1 MTIDISTY
9 KVALEDLRWRLDQS
23 KLPFENTDELKPLTD
38 IIGQER
44 GVEAF
49 RFGMGMNKT
58 GYNVFVTG
66 SPGSGRLAT
75 VRKLLREISAREKA
89 PDDLCYV
96 NNFKDAE
103 APILLVFKAGMGE
116 TFRKD
121 VLEFLETL
129 QREVPQL
136 FESPEYVA
144 RKGELIEAHEKK
156 TREFFKSLEDKVK
169 ESGFALVQIQTGG
182 GSRPELMPLVD
193 EKPVPMLE
201 LEELTNKGR
210 YPRDEFTSL
219 QNHYGTLKKEIDQ
232 IFLEIRDLQRKLKE
246 KGRDMDKVMFRTTAR
261 ERLDPLLEKY
271 KGKPADYL
279 EAMLEDMSQNLEIF
293 SPQGSVPGMPPGFVM
308 PRGDQFQP
316 YKVNVLVDNAEQKSP
331 PVIIESYPTY
341 RNLFGSIERVVD
353 RSGVWRTDFS
363 KIKAGSFLKAN
374 GGYLVIN
381 LMDALTEPGVWPAL
395 KRALKT
401 SSMEIQT
408 FDPMYW
414 FTSTGL
420 KPEPIDIDVKV
431 VVLSDV
437 RIYSL
442 LRHYDEDFPKIFKV
456 RADFDTSMDK
466 NDESVIKFAEFIRS
480 TTKEENLL
488 PLDRSGLAA
497 MVENSVRMA
506 GRQEK
511 LSTRFPEI
519 TDLLCEADFRAR
531 EVGAEVIT
539 GEHVN
544 TALEA
549 RIHRS
554 NLVEE
559 KIQEMIDRGSIFI
572 DTDGA
577 QPGQINGLA
586 VYGMGDYSFG
596 KPSRITATISM
607 GKEGVINIEREA
619 EMSGSIHNKG
629 VLILGGFLRRMFA
642 QDKPLAVSASI
653 AFEQSYG
660 GIDGDSASSTEIYA
674 LLSSIANIPLR
685 QDVAVTGSVN
695 QKGQVQPI
703 GGVNQKIEGFYL
715 CCKHAGLTGKQGV
728 MIPKANVKDMMLK
741 DEVVEAIRQGRFSV
755 WAVENIDQGL
765 EILTGMPAG
774 RRDENNQYPAASV
787 YGMADAKLRE
797 LAEGLVAFG
806 KTGKEDE

>member
-1 MTIDISTY
+1 MTVDISTY
-9 KVALEDLRWRLDQS
+9 QVALEDLRWRLDLS
-23 KLPFENTDELKPLTD
+23 KLPFETTDELKPLTD

-44 GVEAF
+44 GVDAF

-66 SPGSGRLAT
+66 APGSGRLTT
-75 VRKLLREISAREKA
+75 VTKLLKEISAREKA

-96 NNFKDAE
+96 NNFKDSE
-103 APILLVFKAGMGE
+103 APILLVFKAGQGE
-116 TFRKD
+116 LFRKD
-121 VLEFLETL
+121 VQEFIDTL
-129 QREVPQL
+129 KREVPQI

-156 TREFFKSLEDKVK
+156 TREFFKSLEEKVK
-169 ESGFALVQIQTGG
+169 ESGFALVQIQSGG
-182 GSRPELMPLVD
+182 GSRPELMPMVD
-193 EKPVPMLE
+193 EKPLPMLE
-201 LEELTNKGR
+201 LEDMVNKGR
-210 YPRDEFTSL
+210 YPKDEFAAL
-219 QNHYGTLKKEIDQ
+219 QEKYGSLKKEIDQ
-232 IFLEIRDLQRKLKE
+232 IFLEIRELQRKLKE
-246 KGRDMDKVMFRTTAR
+246 KGRDMDKVMFRTTAK

-271 KGKPADYL
+271 PGKPAEYL
-279 EAMLEDMSQNLEIF
+279 TAMLEDMAQNLEIF
-293 SPQGSVPGMPPGFVM
+293 SPQTPPQGLPPGFMVAK
-308 PRGDQFQP
+308 GDQFQP
-316 YKVNVLVDNAEQKSP
+316 YQVNVLVDNTEQKSP
-331 PVIIESYPTY
+331 PLIIESYPTY

-431 VVLSDV
+431 VVLSDT
-437 RIYSL
+437 RIYSM
-442 LRHYDEDFPKIFKV
+442 LRYYDEDVPKIFKV
-456 RADFDTSMDK
+456 RADFDTSMEK
-466 NDESVIKFAEFIRS
+466 TDESVIQFSEFMRS
-480 TTKEENLL
+480 TTQEQNLL

-497 MVENSVRMA
+497 MVEHAVRMA
-506 GRQEK
+506 GRREK
-511 LSTRFPEI
+511 LSTRFPEL

-531 EVGAEVIT
+531 EDKASVIT
-539 GEHVN
+539 EEHVKR
-544 TALEA
+544 ALDA
-549 RIHRS
+549 RIYRS

-577 QPGQINGLA
+577 EPGQINGLA
-586 VYGMGDYSFG
+586 VYGLGDYSFG
-596 KPSRITATISM
+596 KPSRITASISM

-619 EMSGSIHNKG
+619 DLSGSIHNKG

-642 QDKPLAVSASI
+642 QDKPLAMSASI

-660 GIDGDSASSTEIYA
+660 GVDGDSASSTEIYA
-674 LLSSIANIPLR
+674 LLSSIADIPLR

-703 GGVNQKIEGFYL
+703 GGVNEKIEGFYS
-715 CCKHAGLTGKQGV
+715 CCRHGGLTGKQGV
-728 MIPKANVKDMMLK
+728 MIPKANVKDLMLK
-741 DEVVEAIRQGRFSV
+741 DEVVQAVKDGKFHV
-755 WAVENIDQGL
+755 WAVETIEQGL
-765 EILTGMPAG
+765 EILTGMAAG
-774 RRDENNQYPAASV
+774 QRGDDKLYPADSV
-787 YGMADAKLRE
+787 YGMVDAKLRE

-806 KTGKEDE
+806 KSGKDDE

>member
-1 MTIDISTY
+1 MTIDISPY

-23 KLPFENTDELKPLTD
+23 ELPFENTDELKPLAD

-66 SPGSGRLAT
+66 APGSGRLAT
-75 VRKLLREISAREKA
+75 VRKLLEEISAREKA

-96 NNFKDAE
+96 NNFKDPE
-103 APILLVFKAGMGE
+103 APVLLVFKAGMGE
-116 TFRKD
+116 VFRKD
-121 VLEFLETL
+121 VQDFIDTL
-129 QREVPQL
+129 QREVPQI

-144 RKGELIEAHEKK
+144 RKGELVEAHEKK
-156 TREFFKSLEDKVK
+156 TREFFKSLEDRVK
-169 ESGFALVQIQTGG
+169 ESGFALVQLQTGG
-182 GSRPELMPLVD
+182 GTRPELMPLVD
-193 EKPVPMLE
+193 EKPMPMHE
-201 LEELTNKGR
+201 LEEMVGKER
-210 YPRDEFTSL
+210 YPRDEFVKL
-219 QNHYGTLKKEIDQ
+219 KEVYGTLKKEIDQ

-246 KGRDMDKVMFRTTAR
+246 KGRDMDKVMFRTTAK
-261 ERLDPLLEKY
+261 ERLAPLLEKY
-271 KGKPADYL
+271 AGKAAEYL
-279 EAMLEDMSQNLEIF
+279 NAMVEDMAQNLEIF
-293 SPQGSVPGMPPGFVM
+293 SPQAPPQGIPPGFIM
-308 PRGDQFQP
+308 PKGDQFQS
-316 YKVNVLVDNAEQKSP
+316 YKVNVLVDNTEQKSP
-331 PVIIESYPTY
+331 PVLIESYPTY
-341 RNLFGSIERVVD
+341 RNLFGSIDRVVD
-353 RSGVWRTDFS
+353 RSGVWRTDYS

-414 FTSTGL
+414 FTSTSL

-431 VVLSDV
+431 VVLSDF

-442 LRHYDEDFPKIFKV
+442 LRHYDEDVQKIFKV
-456 RADFDTSMDK
+456 RADFDTSMAK
-466 NDESVIKFAEFIRS
+466 TGESVIQFAEFIRA
-480 TTKEENLL
+480 TTKEEDLL

-497 MVENSVRMA
+497 MVEHAVRMA
-506 GRQEK
+506 GRKEK

-531 EVGAEVIT
+531 EDNAAIIRA
-539 GEHVN
+539 EHVT

-554 NLVEE
+554 NLIEE

-577 QPGQINGLA
+577 EPGQVNGLA

-596 KPSRITATISM
+596 KPSRITASIAM

-674 LLSSIANIPLR
+674 LLSSIADVPLR

-703 GGVNQKIEGFYL
+703 GGVNEKIEGFFK
-715 CCKHAGLTGKQGV
+715 CCQSAGLTGNQGV
-728 MIPKANVKDMMLK
+728 MIPKANVKDLMLK
-741 DEVVEAIRQGRFSV
+741 ENVVDAIAQGRFNV

-765 EILTGMPAG
+765 EILTGKPAG
-774 RRDENNQYPAASV
+774 KRDENNIYPADSV

-806 KTGKEDE
+806 KSEKDE